1 MSDLFRFQST
11 LPRGERPRFSAVV
24 GINFNISI
32 HAPARGAT
40 DFTTSRRL
48 RINIS
53 IHAPARG
60 ATLSIAS
67 ITPTK
72 KFQSTLPRG
81 ERPARGATSC
91 TISAITVNTIS
102 IHAPARGATFYGWK
116 HWGLLFISIHAPAR
130 GATSNFSAIA
140 GEQKNFNPRSREG
153 SDRVL

>member
-1 MSDLFRFQST
+1 MFIAISIHAPARGATNTGSPLIAIAKISIHAPARGATTPCIFLSLLQLISIHAPARGATVYSPCFVRPKFQST

-24 GINFNISI
+24 GINFN
-32 HAPARGAT
+32 
-40 DFTTSRRL
+40 
-48 RINIS
+48 
-53 IHAPARG
+53 
-60 ATLSIAS
+60 
-67 ITPTK
+67 
-72 KFQSTLPRG
+72 
-81 ERPARGATSC
+81 
-91 TISAITVNTIS
+91 IS